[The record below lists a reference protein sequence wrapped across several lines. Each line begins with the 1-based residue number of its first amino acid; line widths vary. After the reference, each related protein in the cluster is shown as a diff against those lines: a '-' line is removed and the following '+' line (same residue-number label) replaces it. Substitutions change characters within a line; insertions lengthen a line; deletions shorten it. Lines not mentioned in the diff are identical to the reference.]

1 MQRVYDSLTEQHDLR
16 LVFLA
21 GLICIAA
28 CLISL
33 NLFVHANG
41 AERGRPLSWLLGAA
55 TVFGAGMWAFHF
67 ISELAFEPGF
77 PINYDAGLTAIS
89 FLAAIGTV
97 WLGMFV
103 AHRFA
108 APVLGGAM
116 IGAGIA
122 AMHYIGMAALR
133 APAPPHLG

>member
-1 MQRVYDSLTEQHDLR
+1 MQRVYDSLTEQYNLR

-33 NLFVHANG
+33 NLFIHANG

-55 TVFGAGMWAFHF
+55 TVFGAGVWAFHF
-67 ISELAFEPGF
+67 FPELAYWPGV
-77 PINYDAGLTAIS
+77 PIGYDASLTAFS
-89 FLAAIGTV
+89 LVAAIGAT
-97 WLGMFV
+97 WFAMFV

-108 APVLGGAM
+108 APALGGAM
-116 IGAGIA
+116 I
-122 AMHYIGMAALR
+122 
-133 APAPPHLG
+133 